1 MKEIILKCPD
11 EFDEKQIE
19 FIKKS
24 AMNQIEAFLKATLS
38 VPQEQVDA
46 VNLQIRAFKDAMNLV
61 ESVVEE
67 PVEEPEKGL

>member
-1 MKEIILKCPD
+1 MKEITLKVPD
-11 EFDEKQIE
+11 EFDEKKIE

-46 VNLQIRAFKDAMNLV
+46 VNLKIKDFKDAMGIV
-61 ESVVEE
+61 DEQVI
-67 PVEEPEKGL
+67 EEPEIVE